1 LNRDAEQLALSMKKV
16 KLLLLDVDGVLTDG
30 SVILGSG
37 GAEFKV
43 FNIHDGLA
51 IRLVRTAGIHVG
63 IITSRSSEAVT
74 QRARELGIEIVH
86 QGAKDKS
93 VAYRAILE
101 ELHVSD
107 DAVCY
112 MGDDLPDWPV
122 IKNAGFGVAVANA
135 CDELKHDA
143 AYVTMRNGG
152 QGAVREVVEM
162 ILKSQ
167 GRWDEVIRTYMI

>member
-1 LNRDAEQLALSMKKV
+1 MQKV
-16 KLLLLDVDGVLTDG
+16 RVLLLDVDGVLTDG

-37 GAEFKV
+37 GAELKV

-51 IRLVRTAGIHVG
+51 IRLASAAGIHVG

-74 QRARELGIEIVH
+74 QRAAELGIEIVH

-93 VAYRAILE
+93 VAYQTILE
-101 ELHVSD
+101 ELQASD

-112 MGDDLPDWPV
+112 VGDDLPDWSL
-122 IKNAGFGVAVANA
+122 IKKAGVGVAVADA
-135 CDELKHDA
+135 CEEVKQIA
-143 AYVTMRNGG
+143 AYVTTRHGG

-167 GRWDEVIRTYMI
+167 GLWDDVIQPYTI